1 MNARA
6 STRRN
11 VPKSSTKIIH
21 ALTLARARYM
31 HASTATR
38 AAAAPRTAHKTRR
51 TTPTRATGAV
61 ARARRASPRA
71 VARLVVTSSSSSSSV
86 RAARTRAAGSDDDA
100 TATED
105 EVPIWERR
113 EIERKAAADKGGL
126 PWPVYLLGSVIV
138 LIASTGSVFEY
149 AYKNPIF
156 GVVNADSG
164 LYAPILGWFVF
175 TGFPLA
181 GWLWKKGIDGA
192 NEASELQDK
201 MDGY

>member
-71 VARLVVTSSSSSSSV
+71 VARLVVTSSSSSSV

-201 MDGY
+201 IDGY

>member
-1 MNARA
+1 
-6 STRRN
+6 
-11 VPKSSTKIIH
+11 
-21 ALTLARARYM
+21 M

-71 VARLVVTSSSSSSSV
+71 VARLVVTSSSSSSV

-201 MDGY
+201 IDGY